1 MSGDNI
7 REGDRKK
14 GRKRRY
20 RGADVK
26 NGTIQTRE
34 KREKGGRR
42 VNEIAIVSHVCVNL
56 F

>member
-14 GRKRRY
+14 GRKGRH
-20 RGADVK
+20 RGEDVN

-34 KREKGGRR
+34 KGEKGGRC